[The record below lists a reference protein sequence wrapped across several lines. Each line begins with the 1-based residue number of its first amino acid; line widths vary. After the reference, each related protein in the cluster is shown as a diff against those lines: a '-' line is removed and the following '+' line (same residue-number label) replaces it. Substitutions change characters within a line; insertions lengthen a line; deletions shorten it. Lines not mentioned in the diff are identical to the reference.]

1 MVLSAS
7 NPLPAIKRRSQRI
20 RDQRINQ
27 KAHHERDQVI
37 VQNDHPTTF
46 NFARIPAAAPLLGEV
61 RMLLEP
67 PRKWT
72 LKHLEVAKLKLLDN
86 VFPAEIAGDFV
97 PKDGDAGM
105 STSN

>member
-1 MVLSAS
+1 
-7 NPLPAIKRRSQRI
+7 
-20 RDQRINQ
+20 
-27 KAHHERDQVI
+27 
-37 VQNDHPTTF
+37 
-46 NFARIPAAAPLLGEV
+46 
-61 RMLLEP
+61 MLLEP